1 MNSATD
7 IQNWIDNYNFVDNGT
22 TSRDILSNIVPN
34 FSNHGFRYGPT
45 GAGGY
50 TLSINGPTVTQDFV
64 IKADN

>member
-45 GAGGY
+45 NAGGY
-50 TLSINGPTVTQDFV
+50 TLSINGPAVTQDFV

>member
-1 MNSATD
+1 MNSATG

-45 GAGGY
+45 DAGGY
-50 TLSINGPTVTQDFV
+50 TLSINGPVVTQDFV

>member
-45 GAGGY
+45 NAGGY

>member
-45 GAGGY
+45 DAGGY
-50 TLSINGPTVTQDFV
+50 TLSINGPTMTQDFV

>member
-1 MNSATD
+1 MNTATD

-22 TSRDILSNIVPN
+22 TSRDVLSNIVSN

-45 GAGGY
+45 NAGGY
-50 TLSINGPTVTQDFV
+50 TLSINGPIVTQDFV

>member
-7 IQNWIDNYNFVDNGT
+7 IQNWIDNYTFVDNGT

-45 GAGGY
+45 DAGGY
-50 TLSINGPTVTQDFV
+50 TLSINGPVVTQDFV

>member
-1 MNSATD
+1 MNSTTD
-7 IQNWIDNYNFVDNGT
+7 IQNWIDNYIFVDNGT

-45 GAGGY
+45 TAGGY
-50 TLSINGPTVTQDFV
+50 TLSINGPAVTQDFV